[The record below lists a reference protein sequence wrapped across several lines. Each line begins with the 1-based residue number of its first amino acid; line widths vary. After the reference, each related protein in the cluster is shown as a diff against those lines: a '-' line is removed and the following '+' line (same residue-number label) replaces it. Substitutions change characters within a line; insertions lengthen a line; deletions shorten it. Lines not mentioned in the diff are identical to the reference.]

1 VGALSV
7 VLGYVDDSLGA
18 TIGVMIIFSAFV
30 QAAEGACYGVV
41 PFVSCRSYGIVA
53 GLVGAG
59 GNVGSAVTQ
68 ALFFA
73 DNEGL
78 E

>member
-1 VGALSV
+1 
-7 VLGYVDDSLGA
+7 VDDSLGA
-18 TIGVMIIFSAFV
+18 TIGVMIIFSAWV
-30 QAAEGACYGVV
+30 QAAEGASYGVV
-41 PFVSCRSYGIVA
+41 PFVSRRSYGVVA

-59 GNVGSAVTQ
+59 GNAGSAVTQ

-73 DNEGL
+73 DNPGL